1 MFFNLNKNTFC
12 VTKKVLDSPSTT
24 FCVTKSGAGF
34 TLIELLVSMSIL
46 MIMSMMVLVNYNI
59 SGRNSALLLEAHKFA
74 GDVRRAQ
81 NMAMGSFELES
92 IGAIPLGGW
101 GVYIPGSGEDNTYYI
116 FADIDGN
123 EDYDNLTD
131 EIFQTMTL
139 ENNVSFASG
148 SLNNSIIFLPP
159 DPRVFINGEDV
170 DGLSVDS
177 EITITFSS
185 EAGTKD
191 VYLNDLGLIDIEN

>member
-1 MFFNLNKNTFC
+1 MILQKIKIKLYKKNQHRIR
-12 VTKKVLDSPSTT
+12 P
-24 FCVTKSGAGF
+24 GAGF
-34 TLIELLVSMSIL
+34 TLVELLVSISIL
-46 MIMSMMVLVNYNI
+46 MIMTMMVLVNYNI

-92 IGAIPLGGW
+92 IATVPAGGW
-101 GVYIPGSGEDNTYYI
+101 GIYIPDSAEDNTYYI

-131 EIFQTMTL
+131 EIFETMTL
-139 ENNVSFASG
+139 QNNVSFTAG

-159 DPRVFINGEDV
+159 DPRTFINGEDI

-177 EITITFSS
+177 EITIIFSS

-191 VYLNDLGLIDIEN
+191 VYLNDLGLIDIED